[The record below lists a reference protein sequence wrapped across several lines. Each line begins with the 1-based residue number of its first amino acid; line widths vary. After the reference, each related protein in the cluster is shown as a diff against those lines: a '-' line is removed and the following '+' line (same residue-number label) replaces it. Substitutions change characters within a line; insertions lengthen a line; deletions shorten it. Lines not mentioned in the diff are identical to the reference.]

1 MNRLS
6 FLLLFFL
13 GGLFFSHG
21 QASLSNKKVNILF
34 VGNSLTYSN
43 NLPKLVKEQAKK
55 KGIIVKTKMIAYP
68 NYALIDHLDDKE
80 VKAALETNKYDF
92 LIIQQ
97 GPSSQESSK
106 KLLLE
111 GAKEFS
117 RLCMK
122 YQTKLCFFMVW
133 PALDYYQTFDAVI
146 KNHHEAAL
154 LNDAIL
160 CPVGEVW
167 KARFED
173 TNNFDYYGSDGF
185 HPSVKG
191 SEAAADII
199 VKSLFPE

>member
-13 GGLFFSHG
+13 GSLFFSYG
-21 QASLSNKKVNILF
+21 QALLSNKKVNILF

-55 KGIIVKTKMIAYP
+55 KGILVKTKMIAYP
-68 NYALIDHLDDKE
+68 NYALIDHLDNKD

-92 LIIQQ
+92 LIVQQ
-97 GPSSQESSK
+97 GPSSQDSSK

-111 GAKEFS
+111 GAKELSMF
-117 RLCMK
+117 CK
-122 YQTKLCFFMVW
+122 FYQTKLCLFMVW

-154 LNDAIL
+154 LYDAIL

-167 KARFED
+167 KAHFEA

-185 HPSVKG
+185 HPSQKG
-191 SEAAADII
+191 SQVAAQII
-199 VKSLFPE
+199 VDSLFE